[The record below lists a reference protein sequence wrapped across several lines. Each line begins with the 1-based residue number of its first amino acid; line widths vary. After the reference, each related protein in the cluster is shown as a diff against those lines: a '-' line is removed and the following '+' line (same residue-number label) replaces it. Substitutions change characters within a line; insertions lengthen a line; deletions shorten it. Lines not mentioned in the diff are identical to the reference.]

1 MLSDTSEQR
10 KLAERLARGD
20 EEEEREEERHG
31 CYLQGLEA
39 LQKGLG
45 FVFVLFCSAGIRIGV
60 RPAVWHRM
68 SHRRGAVLFGTVV
81 LLLHF
86 FLGEF
91 ILTHRQQAEVRGRR
105 GKRRRRKGRSS
116 EV

>member
-60 RPAVWHRM
+60 RPAVWLRM